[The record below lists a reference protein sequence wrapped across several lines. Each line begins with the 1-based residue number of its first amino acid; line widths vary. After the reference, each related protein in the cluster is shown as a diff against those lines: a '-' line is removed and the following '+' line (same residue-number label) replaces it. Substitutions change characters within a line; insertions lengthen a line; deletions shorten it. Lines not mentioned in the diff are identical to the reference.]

1 MYSRNTHAK
10 KGKKSKYI
18 TPGYSLAYFND
29 RSVNSGKILIR
40 IRDKIKNI
48 SKELTQENTVSQ
60 SLSILVT
67 NTKKQ
72 IGAGVIHTA
81 QENVTPNK

>member
-1 MYSRNTHAK
+1 M
-10 KGKKSKYI
+10 
-18 TPGYSLAYFND
+18 
-29 RSVNSGKILIR
+29 NSGKILIR

-81 QENVTPNK
+81 QGNVTPNK